1 MSRLRVFPCVQ
12 RNPHAVGSLCTTPA
26 VGGPAATGF
35 SSTSHSQAIHS
46 ISTPR
51 STRCPQVAHILC
63 TRVMQ
68 AARITLPSDSGHE
81 RRPQPWVQTAPQL
94 GITVGTTVDDCGQIE
109 RRPKPS
115 TDGPSCPPSV
125 HTRSPQPRRRPDL
138 RERALS
144 TQSTTPITTA
154 VFSSSLEENKTK
166 TGEGRIWGQPVSR
179 VVLSTK
185 ARGGRGD
192 ADPGDG
198 LTWVPAPGLRV
209 DVRSRPRSD
218 RTTPAR
224 HLAIALSGRGD
235 PLSFRAV
242 RGSAVER
249 KRA

>member
-1 MSRLRVFPCVQ
+1 M
-12 RNPHAVGSLCTTPA
+12 GSLCTTPA
-26 VGGPAATGF
+26 GGRPAAIGF
-35 SSTSHSQAIHS
+35 PSTSHSQAIHS

-51 STRCPQVAHILC
+51 STPCPQVTHILC
-63 TRVMQ
+63 TRVKRP
-68 AARITLPSDSGHE
+68 ARITLPSDSGHE
-81 RRPQPWVQTAPQL
+81 RRPQPWVQTGAQL
-94 GITVGTTVDDCGQIE
+94 GITVGTTVDDCGQIGG
-109 RRPKPS
+109 RPKPS
-115 TDGPSCPPSV
+115 TDAPDCPPSV
-125 HTRSPQPRRRPDL
+125 HTRSPQPQTCPDL
-138 RERALS
+138 RERGLS

-235 PLSFRAV
+235 PLSLRAV

>member
-1 MSRLRVFPCVQ
+1 MRRSGEGGEAASACFAIFLVYKG
-12 RNPHAVGSLCTTPA
+12 NPQGVGRLCTTP
-26 VGGPAATGF
+26 VGSGAAATGF
-35 SSTSHSQAIHS
+35 PSTSHSQGIHS

-51 STRCPQVAHILC
+51 STPCPQVAHILC
-63 TRVMQ
+63 TRVTR

-81 RRPQPWVQTAPQL
+81 RRPQPWGRTGAQL

-109 RRPKPS
+109 RRPNPS

-125 HTRSPQPRRRPDL
+125 HTRSPQPPRRPDL

-218 RTTPAR
+218 RTHLRGTWPSRSPAEVTR
-224 HLAIALSGRGD
+224 
-235 PLSFRAV
+235 
-242 RGSAVER
+242 
-249 KRA
+249 

>member
-35 SSTSHSQAIHS
+35 PSTSHSQAIHS

-109 RRPKPS
+109 RRPNPS
-115 TDGPSCPPSV
+115 TDAPSCPPSV
-125 HTRSPQPRRRPDL
+125 HTLSPQAQRRPDL

-192 ADPGDG
+192 VDPGDG

-209 DVRSRPRSD
+209 DVRSRPRTD
-218 RTTPAR
+218 RTHLRGTWPSRSPAEVTR
-224 HLAIALSGRGD
+224 
-235 PLSFRAV
+235 
-242 RGSAVER
+242 
-249 KRA
+249 